1 LLFDVFAGVSSIFGG
16 IFVGVFG
23 GFLIAVELVES
34 FDNDEDGECDDEE
47 IDDILNKITISD
59 MGDGVGTKDVRNIDR
74 KRGEIGTTSEEAS
87 DGHNDVIDKRFNN
100 SREGATNSD
109 TDSKIYDAAAIDKFF
124 ELLHER
130 TLG

>member
-1 LLFDVFAGVSSIFGG
+1 MLFDVFAG

-23 GFLIAVELVES
+23 SFLIAVELVES

-47 IDDILNKITISD
+47 IDDILDKITISD

-87 DGHNDVIDKRFNN
+87 DGHNDVIDN